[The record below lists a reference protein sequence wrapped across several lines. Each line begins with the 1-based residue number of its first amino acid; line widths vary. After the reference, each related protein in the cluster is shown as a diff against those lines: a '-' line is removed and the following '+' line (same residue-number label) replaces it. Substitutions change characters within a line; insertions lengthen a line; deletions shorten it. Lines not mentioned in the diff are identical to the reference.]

1 MLNCDLSA
9 ICCCSINFSGCT
21 FGARDAAAA
30 GGNDD
35 VVTRLGRRVEDC
47 DMRGC
52 TFNGFKFGG
61 EWVKVIST
69 SHVTR
74 HTSHVT
80 RHTSHVTRHTS
91 HSPGQPAQHAL
102 LLCLV
107 QISKLHLLQHAARR
121 ARCVS
126 ELNFCSWWFATTM
139 KNCNNW
145 VGAQ

>member
-9 ICCCSINFSGCT
+9 ICCCGISFSGCT
-21 FGARDAAAA
+21 FGARDA
-30 GGNDD
+30 GGIDD

-91 HSPGQPAQHAL
+91 HFTRHTSHATRHTSHVTPHTSQVNLHSMRCSSASFKAASFTSCIMQHA
-102 LLCLV
+102 
-107 QISKLHLLQHAARR
+107 
-121 ARCVS
+121 
-126 ELNFCSWWFATTM
+126 ELDA
-139 KNCNNW
+139 
-145 VGAQ
+145 

>member
-9 ICCCSINFSGCT
+9 ICCCGISFSGCT

-30 GGNDD
+30 GGIDG
-35 VVTRLGRRVEDC
+35 VTTRLGRRVEDC

-61 EWVKVIST
+61 EWVKVICT

-80 RHTSHVTRHTS
+80 RHTSHVTRHTLQVNLHGMRCS
-91 HSPGQPAQHAL
+91 SASFKAASFTSCSMQHA
-102 LLCLV
+102 
-107 QISKLHLLQHAARR
+107 
-121 ARCVS
+121 
-126 ELNFCSWWFATTM
+126 ELD
-139 KNCNNW
+139 K
-145 VGAQ
+145 